1 MTYQV
6 VLEQPA
12 QGSYTAT
19 VLGWTDCSAEGA
31 SRQEALT
38 RIRDVFTA
46 RLAQVEILPL
56 EIEPPKDEHPWLK
69 FAGMF
74 KDNPLFDEVL
84 QEIEDYRRV
93 LDADEAAV

>member
-6 VLEQPA
+6 VVEPLS
-12 QGSYTAT
+12 QGSYAAS
-19 VLGWTDCSAEGA
+19 VLGWPECRAQGA

-38 RIRDVFTA
+38 RVRNMFTA

-56 EIEPPKDEHPWLK
+56 EIEPPKDENPWLK

-74 KDNPLFDEVL
+74 EDNPLFDEVL
-84 QEIEDYRRV
+84 QEIEDYRRE
-93 LDADEAAV
+93 LDADEDMI